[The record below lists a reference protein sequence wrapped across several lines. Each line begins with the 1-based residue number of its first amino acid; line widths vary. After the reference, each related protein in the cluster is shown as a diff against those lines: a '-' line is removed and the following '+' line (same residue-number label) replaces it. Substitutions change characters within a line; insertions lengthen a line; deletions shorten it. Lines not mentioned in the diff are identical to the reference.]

1 MQAWT
6 VGSNRLCQLLRYASA
21 AITPAFFSFFLLLL
35 GTLQTSC
42 NVDAHQNTGGTTF
55 EPTECGRG
63 FVVIN
68 TDYQSTNVS
77 LVSPKG
83 KVLSRSFVS
92 SGTTSPALS
101 SALGGDV
108 VAPMQ
113 LQSGDSIVLIDRYP
127 ASVLTWVDV
136 ASARP
141 TKQLSVA
148 TGFAANP
155 RDYAQI
161 SPCKAYVS
169 RYNPNRQPGRMPMD
183 EGADIIV
190 IDSCE
195 NKITGRIDL
204 MQAMQGEADG
214 FYPSPDK
221 ILVNEDVAVVLLGN
235 YTADFLQSRVSRLAV
250 IDTNTDTLVH
260 SVALDNLHGCTGA
273 ALSPSGTRVAVACS
287 GEFAGTSTPSI
298 EASGIALLD
307 LSGTQLTVSQ
317 RFQAS
322 QIGENPVGA
331 AIDFAM
337 ESLLLF
343 TTAGRFDDQGK
354 PEREDTL
361 WQLNLQTQ
369 QARALLSSENKPFS
383 FGDVRCANA
392 CSVCLLTDASRDGG
406 VLHLLSLNQN
416 ALNNALQ
423 NDDVAFD
430 TPTPLVVDRQIG
442 LAPRNLGR
450 F

>member
-1 MQAWT
+1 MQIST
-6 VGSNRLCQLLRYASA
+6 VGSNGLREPSRCTGATVFAAHLLC
-21 AITPAFFSFFLLLL
+21 FSLLL
-35 GTLQTSC
+35 GPLLTSC
-42 NVDAHQNTGGTTF
+42 NVNAHQNTGGTTF

-77 LVSPKG
+77 LLSPKG
-83 KVLSRSFVS
+83 DVLSRSFVS

-127 ASVLTWVDV
+127 ASVLTWIDV
-136 ASARP
+136 ASAKP

-155 RDYAQI
+155 RDYAQVG
-161 SPCKAYVS
+161 PCKAYVS
-169 RYNPNRQPGRMPMD
+169 RYNPNPQPGRMPMD
-183 EGADIIV
+183 EGADIVTIE
-190 IDSCE
+190 SCE
-195 NKITGRIDL
+195 AKITGRIDL
-204 MQAMQGEADG
+204 SQAMQGEPDG

-221 ILVNEDVAVVLLGN
+221 ILLNGDTAVVLLGS
-235 YTADFLQSRVSRLAV
+235 YTADFMRSRESRLAV
-250 IDTNTDTLVH
+250 IDSKTDTLVH
-260 SVALDNLHGCTGA
+260 AVVLEGLHGCTGI

-287 GEFAGTSTPSI
+287 GEFAGTSTPSVDT
-298 EASGIALLD
+298 SGVALLD
-307 LSGTQLTVSQ
+307 LTGTQLTVSQ

-322 QIGENPVGA
+322 QFGENPIGA
-331 AIDFAM
+331 TIDFATDT
-337 ESLLLF
+337 LVLF
-343 TTAGRFDDQGK
+343 TTSGRFDNKGK

-361 WQLNLQTQ
+361 WQLNLQSK
-369 QARALLSSENKPFS
+369 QARSLLSSENKPFS

-392 CSVCLLTDASRDGG
+392 CGVCFLADASRDGG

-416 ALNNALQ
+416 ALDNALQ
-423 NDDVAFD
+423 NDDAAFD